1 MNPLPGTPGI
11 LNVARRVM
19 WVKTPEEERANPAN
33 FLAHV
38 ITLGR
43 PEDVKAWQGIVGND
57 EFREVL
63 ERNKNGVAG
72 YRKKNNWIW
81 NGATRTP
88 FATDME

>member
-1 MNPLPGTPGI
+1 M
-11 LNVARRVM
+11 ARCFV
-19 WVKTPEEERANPAN
+19 WVKTPEEERANPAH

-38 ITLGR
+38 MTLGR
-43 PEDVKAWQGIVGND
+43 PEDVKALQGILVQD

>member
-1 MNPLPGTPGI
+1 M
-11 LNVARRVM
+11 ARCFV
-19 WVKTPEEERANPAN
+19 WVKTPEEELANPAH
-33 FLAHV
+33 FHAHV
-38 ITLGR
+38 MTLGV
-43 PEDVKAWQGIVGND
+43 PEDSKKLQGILVQD

-81 NGATRTP
+81 NGETRTP